1 MLIAR
6 YTAKASGVVPTFNS
20 GYQYTVSE
28 VDNGDGIY
36 TVEIYA
42 EEDFSSCRFKD
53 KTQLLTVEYL
63 KVTSQVTSMKEMF
76 YGCSKLTQL
85 DVSNWDT
92 SQVTSMEYMF
102 NNCPSLTQLDVSNFN
117 TSQVKDMD
125 GMFYKC
131 SSLTQ
136 LDLSNWDISKVSV
149 NSMYQMFSGCSSLNS
164 IEMNN
169 TNITQLGSLL
179 PTRPQDDKGT
189 IYCDR
194 LDGIDTSSIEAKNW
208 NVIGSFLV
216 ARYTCNVSGVV
227 PTFNSGYQYTVD
239 ETNND
244 GIYTVEIIAEEDFTH
259 CSFSDKTKLLTV
271 EYLKVTSNVI
281 SMNAMFF
288 NCSSLT
294 QLDVSNWD
302 TSKVKDMSY
311 TFQNCSSLTQL
322 DVSNWDTSQVTR
334 MYAMFDTCVFLTEL
348 DLSNW
353 DTSQV
358 TSINY
363 IFKNC
368 SSLNSIQMNNTN
380 ITRLE
385 QQLPTRPQDDKG
397 VIYCD
402 DLDGIDVSSIE
413 AKNWNVISR
422 LVARY
427 TCKASGVVPA
437 FNNGYVYEV
446 SEVDNGDGIYTVKI
460 YADNDF
466 TSCSFKD
473 KTKLLTV
480 EYLKVTDNVT
490 NMNRMFQGCSSL
502 TQLDVSKWNTIK
514 VTNMSYMFYNCPSLT
529 QLDVSGWDISN
540 VTTMSYMFYN
550 CRSLTQLDVSNWNTS
565 NVTSMGY
572 MFYDCSSLTQLDVS
586 KWNTIK
592 VTNMSYMFYGCSKLT
607 QLDVSNW
614 DTSRVGDIKGM
625 FINCSSLTQLDVSN
639 WDTSNVTDMYY
650 MFSNCSKLTQLDLSN
665 WDTSRVRDMNY
676 MFNSCSSLNRIELNN
691 TNITQLGNKLPTR
704 PQDNKGTIYC
714 DRLGSI
720 DVSSIEAKNWNVIS
734 SFLVARYTANTSGVV
749 PTFNSGYQYI
759 VDEVNNDGIYTV
771 EIYSYDDFSNCSF
784 KENKKLL
791 TVEHLKVTSQVTSMR
806 YMFSNCSSLTQLDA
820 SNWDTSQVTDM
831 YHVFYGCSS
840 LTQLDVSNWDTSQV
854 KDMDYMFYEC
864 SSLTQLDVSNW
875 VTSNVTNMYSMFNN
889 CSSLTQLDLSNW
901 DTSQVVYMY
910 NMFYNCSSL
919 TQLDVSNWDTS
930 KVAYTNNMFKNCS
943 SLNNIIAH
951 NISTSTLSKL
961 VNALPTRTSSSP
973 GRLNTMGMVDID
985 QVITSTAKSKYWDIY
1000 IVYIRKTK
1008 IYQHKTIMIGDKKIG
1023 SFYITEL
1030 KKI

>member
-53 KTQLLTVEYL
+53 KTQ
-63 KVTSQVTSMKEMF
+63 
-76 YGCSKLTQL
+76 
-85 DVSNWDT
+85 
-92 SQVTSMEYMF
+92 
-102 NNCPSLTQLDVSNFN
+102 
-117 TSQVKDMD
+117 
-125 GMFYKC
+125 
-131 SSLTQ
+131 
-136 LDLSNWDISKVSV
+136 
-149 NSMYQMFSGCSSLNS
+149 
-164 IEMNN
+164 
-169 TNITQLGSLL
+169 
-179 PTRPQDDKGT
+179 
-189 IYCDR
+189 
-194 LDGIDTSSIEAKNW
+194 
-208 NVIGSFLV
+208 
-216 ARYTCNVSGVV
+216 
-227 PTFNSGYQYTVD
+227 
-239 ETNND
+239 
-244 GIYTVEIIAEEDFTH
+244 
-259 CSFSDKTKLLTV
+259 LLTV

-358 TSINY
+358 TSIDY

-490 NMNRMFQGCSSL
+490 NMNRMFQG
-502 TQLDVSKWNTIK
+502 
-514 VTNMSYMFYNCPSLT
+514 
-529 QLDVSGWDISN
+529 
-540 VTTMSYMFYN
+540 
-550 CRSLTQLDVSNWNTS
+550 
-565 NVTSMGY
+565 
-572 MFYDCSSLTQLDVS
+572 CSSLTQLDVS